1 MSSTVEE
8 RFETRRRWD
17 DAMALSRRLCE
28 CSSLLVVSS
37 KEARVTAERTR
48 VVSVSR
54 RAERDDAAAGGVVE
68 AEPGGV
74 VEAEP
79 GGDVQSFVVTGFVED
94 LPAHAR
100 YVEGRLW
107 CSAEVAER
115 AEVVVAMGETFDPGD
130 GGPEVM
136 ASLDSTPTAALLTV
150 MRAFSHVCSVALG
163 LGHPVDDH

>member
-1 MSSTVEE
+1 MSSTVAE
-8 RFETRRRWD
+8 RLETRRRWD

-37 KEARVTAERTR
+37 KEARVSAERTR

-68 AEPGGV
+68 AELGGV
-74 VEAEP
+74 VEP
-79 GGDVQSFVVTGFVED
+79 GGDVQSFVVTGFVDD

-136 ASLDSTPTAALLTV
+136 ASLDSTATAALLTV
-150 MRAFSHVCSVALG
+150 MRAFSHVSSVALG
-163 LGHPVDDH
+163 LDHPVRDH

>member
-1 MSSTVEE
+1 
-8 RFETRRRWD
+8 
-17 DAMALSRRLCE
+17 MALSRRLCE

-37 KEARVTAERTR
+37 KEARVSAERTR

-68 AEPGGV
+68 AELGGV
-74 VEAEP
+74 VEP
-79 GGDVQSFVVTGFVED
+79 GGDVQSFVVTGFVDD

-136 ASLDSTPTAALLTV
+136 ASLDSTATAALLTV
-150 MRAFSHVCSVALG
+150 MRAFSHVSSVALG
-163 LGHPVDDH
+163 LDHPVRDH

>member
-1 MSSTVEE
+1 MGSTVAD

-17 DAMALSRRLCE
+17 DAVALSRRLCE

-37 KEARVTAERTR
+37 KEARVSAERTR
-48 VVSVSR
+48 VVSASR

-68 AEPGGV
+68 AELGGV
-74 VEAEP
+74 VEP
-79 GGDVQSFVVTGFVED
+79 GGDVQSFVVTGFVDD

-136 ASLDSTPTAALLTV
+136 ASLDSTATAALLTV
-150 MRAFSHVCSVALG
+150 MRAFSHVSSVALG
-163 LGHPVDDH
+163 LDHPVRDH

>member
-1 MSSTVEE
+1 MMSTVAD

-37 KEARVTAERTR
+37 KEARASAERTR

-68 AEPGGV
+68 AELGGV
-74 VEAEP
+74 VEP
-79 GGDVQSFVVTGFVED
+79 GGDVQSFVVTGFVDD

-136 ASLDSTPTAALLTV
+136 ASLDSTATAALLTV
-150 MRAFSHVCSVALG
+150 MRAFSHVSSVALG
-163 LGHPVDDH
+163 LDHPVRDH